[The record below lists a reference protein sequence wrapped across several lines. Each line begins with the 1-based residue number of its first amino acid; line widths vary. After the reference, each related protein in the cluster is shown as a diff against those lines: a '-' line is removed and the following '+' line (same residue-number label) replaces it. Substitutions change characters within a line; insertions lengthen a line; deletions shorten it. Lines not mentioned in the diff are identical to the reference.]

1 MRTRL
6 IVLVAFVAV
15 IALGGVAATYAYDNS
30 KKNRIAEGVK
40 VNSIPIGGLT
50 RAQAE
55 KKLSDALLAPLDRP
69 VKVTYHD
76 RTFTLS
82 QKAAAIGINISGT
95 VDQALKRSQEGSM
108 FSRSWRNLRN
118 QSMDAELAADVSYD
132 NASIGKLVK
141 RVRKAIDRDPK
152 DASLDL
158 SKGQVDPT
166 KSQTGLRVKYNSL
179 ARDIEKTLLTPGKTD
194 PVKVQ
199 TNVVQPK
206 VTTAALAK
214 QYPAVII
221 VSRSKFKLTLYKN
234 LKPAKTY
241 GIAVG
246 QVGLETPAGLYHIQ
260 NKAENPA
267 WHVPNSAWAG
277 DLAGKVIPAG
287 DPGNPIKARWMGI
300 YDGAGIHGTSED
312 GSIGS
317 AASHGCVRMHVAD
330 VEELYPQVPV
340 GAPVYIA

>member
-40 VNSIPIGGLT
+40 VNGIPIGGLT

-69 VKVTYHD
+69 VKVSYHD

-82 QKAAAIGINISGT
+82 QKAAAVGINISGT
-95 VDQALKRSQEGSM
+95 VDQALKRSQQGDM
-108 FSRSWRNLRN
+108 FSRSWRNVRN
-118 QSMDAELAADVSYD
+118 KSLNTELAAEVSYN

-141 RVRKAIDRDPK
+141 RVRKAIERRPK
-152 DASLDL
+152 DASIDL

-166 KSQTGLRVKYNSL
+166 SSQTGVRVKYNSL
-179 ARDIEKTLLTPGKTD
+179 AKNIEKTLLTPGNTD

-199 TNVVQPK
+199 TTVVEPK
-206 VTTAALAK
+206 VSSAQLAK
-214 QYPAVII
+214 QYPAVI
-221 VSRSKFKLTLYKN
+221 VVHRSQFKLTLYRN

-241 GIAVG
+241 NIAVG
-246 QVGLETPAGLYHIQ
+246 RVGLETPAGLYHIQ

-277 DLAGKVIPAG
+277 DLAGKVIPPD
-287 DPGNPIKARWMGI
+287 DPGNPIKSRWMGI
-300 YDGAGIHGTSED
+300 FDGAGIHGTSED

-317 AASHGCVRMHVAD
+317 AASHGCIRMHIPD